1 MGLNIGDKVKH
12 VNTGDYIYT
21 VKSITGNYVATIE
34 RPKELWVALN
44 PNSKSSPIIKVSVC
58 KIENL
63 IKI

>member
-12 VNTGDYIYT
+12 INTGDYIYT

-34 RPKELWVALN
+34 RPKELWVLLS

>member
-12 VNTGDYIYT
+12 INTGNHIYT

-34 RPKELWVALN
+34 RPKELWVVLN

-63 IKI
+63 IKL

>member
-1 MGLNIGDKVKH
+1 MEVGDKVKH
-12 VNTGDYIYT
+12 VNTGNHIYT

-34 RPKELWVALN
+34 RPKELWVVLN

-63 IKI
+63 IKL